1 MNFFWCVFDCDC
13 NKLLVVFFSVY
24 IWLRFWEKSFVYM
37 DAHQVFAEMCE
48 WKVSYVCITSDIW
61 NWNVYVYHQW
71 YFDADLNETCAKNS
85 LIKRKKST
93 TSAIV
98 VEESTTSPQT
108 NWRSSTNI
116 RKLTHMW
123 YHQWHHHMWY
133 HMCYLITCAPE
144 NKMKVLVDEPMKRT
158 IVEEQ
163 K

>member
-85 LIKRKKST
+85 LIKRKNQQQVQLSLKKAQHLHKQIEEAQTPVISQSSSIT
-93 TSAIV
+93 TID
-98 VEESTTSPQT
+98 
-108 NWRSSTNI
+108 STNR
-116 RKLTHMW
+116 RKLTHMISHVISQVIS
-123 YHQWHHHMWY
+123 YH
-133 HMCYLITCAPE
+133 
-144 NKMKVLVDEPMKRT
+144 
-158 IVEEQ
+158 
-163 K
+163 